1 MATRKI
7 KGTQGTPKKKAEFCD
22 ALRTGQSVSGAC
34 KAASIIRRT
43 AYKWRDAD
51 PDFAKAWDHAIED
64 GTDALEDEA
73 RRRAF
78 EGAEEPVFYQ
88 GKQVGTVRKYS
99 DTLLIFLLKGR
110 RPDKFK
116 DRVAHG
122 GDTGVPPIKH
132 DHNASALE
140 YIEKQLAA
148 IAART
153 RAHSEGAEPNDG
165 GTER

>member
-1 MATRKI
+1 MASARTAR
-7 KGTQGTPKKKAEFCD
+7 TAKKREKFLA
-22 ALRTGQSVSGAC
+22 ALATGLSVSNAC
-34 KAASIIRRT
+34 SSAGLARRT
-43 AYKWRDAD
+43 AYDWRDAD

-132 DHNASALE
+132 DHKASALE

-153 RAHSEGAEPNDG
+153 RARSEGAEPNDG